1 MANKQ
6 VIIEFKAEDKGLIDQ
21 LKKLDNVTKNLTGT
35 QTKLQS
41 EEKKVENSRLKQAQ
55 TLHKN
60 FIAIQ
65 KLRMQVTKLGSNFNH
80 ARISTDVLTKALHGS
95 KVAMD
100 EVRLKTSMHIAEIK
114 KYNESLKNVNV
125 NQEGFTNSLRN
136 TGTGTRILGGTFAV
150 LRSKLL
156 VFNFAMGLGIRQLSK
171 FAGEAAK
178 LEAMETAFNTL
189 SGGGQLARNSIDK
202 LTKATNGTVSNMD
215 LFQQAN
221 NAMIL
226 GVTKNADE
234 MANMFDIAQRLGDAL
249 GRDTRSSIESLI
261 TGIGRQ
267 SRMMLDNIG
276 IIVKSDE
283 AYENY
288 AKELKKNVDDL
299 TVLERKQAFLNA
311 TMEAAREKVSKLPP
325 EVMTA
330 RHTFQQMSA
339 EIDNVTAR
347 IGKHFT
353 PAAQELA
360 QAFTQ
365 IAKSIDVDA
374 LNKMSLA
381 LTTLATSFAVYK
393 VAVFAAT
400 VALNGFAVS
409 MGLATG
415 GLSLLAGGLITAAM
429 HSKGL
434 FVTPTEEM
442 QKLEEQ
448 ALLLKEEIE
457 SLRIA
462 NLDTATATD
471 ILTEAQKK
479 NKEALESNLE
489 KVQSELTAMKLKRA
503 TLLGANKLDII
514 KLKLGKDF
522 IKEQPKIIAMLEKEF
537 EALSKLEKKKKQE
550 KEADEKQQ
558 KNLKQK
564 LKDKEKETNAE
575 KRRLEKLASDR
586 KKALDTIFQDDLAYQ
601 FQQLETQAEQFKSL
615 KLGVEAEAQLEIWLS
630 NKKLELVKN
639 RNDKILALNK
649 KHNDELNNARN
660 VIYQDDLNF
669 QLQQLEL
676 ERNKI
681 AKLLTNREDEIA
693 LEEWF
698 QGQKREL
705 SQKNLE
711 ENNLIYQATMSSY
724 DAFVDSL
731 LDKDATFLDAKKAIN
746 RAILESTIKFLAEM
760 VKKQIEAFL
769 IEHALQKAQ
778 NKKTEVEAMKNGAKI
793 AASYGPA
800 ALAKTL
806 AKGAPYVLAVA
817 GAVAAFTAAQKFEK
831 GGEVRGRRHSQGGT
845 LIEAE
850 QGEFVMS
857 RNAVQSIGLEN
868 LAQMNA
874 TGNTGVTVNIQGN
887 MIGNE
892 EFVRDTLIPEINKTV
907 NQGLA

>member
-6 VIIEFKAEDKGLIDQ
+6 VIIEFKAEDQGLVDQ
-21 LKKLDNVTKNLTGT
+21 LKKLDSVTKRLTGT
-35 QTKLQS
+35 QEKLQAK
-41 EEKKVENSRLKQAQ
+41 EKKVENSRLKQAQ

-65 KLRMQVTKLGSNFNH
+65 KLRMQVTKLGSNFNN

-288 AKELKKNVDDL
+288 AKELNKNVDDL

-415 GLSLLAGGLITAAM
+415 GLSLLAGGLLTAAM

-457 SLRIA
+457 ALRIA

-522 IKEQPKIIAMLEKEF
+522 VKEQPKIIAMLEKEF
-537 EALSKLEKKKKQE
+537 EALSKLENKKKQE
-550 KEADEKQQ
+550 KEADEKE
-558 KNLKQK
+558 KKDLKQK
-564 LKDKEKETNAE
+564 IKDKEKEAKDE
-575 KRRLEKLASDR
+575 ERRLKKLATDR
-586 KKALDTIFQDDLAYQ
+586 KNALNTIFQNDLSYQ
-601 FQQLETQAEQFKSL
+601 FQQLEAQAEQFKSL
-615 KLGVEAEAQLEIWLS
+615 KLGVEAEAQLDVWLS
-630 NKKLELVKN
+630 NKKLELVKD

-649 KHNDELNNARN
+649 KHNDELNNARQT
-660 VIYQDDLNF
+660 IFKDDFDF
-669 QLQQLEL
+669 QLKQLEL
-676 ERNKI
+676 EKDKY
-681 AKLLTNREDEIA
+681 AKLLTSKEDEIA
-693 LEEWF
+693 LEQWF
-698 QGQKREL
+698 QGKKREL
-705 SQKNLE
+705 REQDLE
-711 ENNLIYQATMSSY
+711 ENSGFYVSTMAAYDTFVNSMVNADQNMLESRKLILKSFR
-724 DAFVDSL
+724 DAMVKFL
-731 LDKDATFLDAKKAIN
+731 LDV
-746 RAILESTIKFLAEM
+746 IKE
-760 VKKQIEAFL
+760 QIKSFV
-769 IEHALQKAQ
+769 IEQSLQKAQ
-778 NKKTEVEAMKNGAKI
+778 NKATETEAMKNGTKI
-793 AASYGPA
+793 AAFYSPA
-800 ALAKTL
+800 ALAKSM
-806 AKGAPYVLAVA
+806 AKGVPYVLAVG
-817 GAVAAFTAAQKFEK
+817 GAIAAFKASQKFEQ
-831 GGEVRGRRHSQGGT
+831 GGEVGGRRHSQGGT

-874 TGNTGVTVNIQGN
+874 TGSTGITINIQGN
-887 MIGNE
+887 MVGNE

-907 NQGLA
+907 SEGLA